1 MCIER
6 FLHNITQ
13 DSSNKRNGF
22 NNSCTLIWTPLHQF
36 DIWYT
41 FNRNTTDGLPW
52 RVVWEFM
59 WLCLTLLTL
68 CNILTIVTYGLI
80 MIWLWEFYNTTSL
93 LRKALIILVIFRS
106 QIYCAKKTL
115 CFRCVMYFVR
125 LISFIN
131 IIMTPR
137 HILLHGEIQI
147 IMRSFFSR
155 ITILD
160 LGQRGFSWPSVNIFP
175 CISSCSSLGSIERA
189 KQMVGSNPFLEK

>member
-1 MCIER
+1 
-6 FLHNITQ
+6 
-13 DSSNKRNGF
+13 
-22 NNSCTLIWTPLHQF
+22 
-36 DIWYT
+36 
-41 FNRNTTDGLPW
+41 
-52 RVVWEFM
+52 
-59 WLCLTLLTL
+59 
-68 CNILTIVTYGLI
+68 

-106 QIYCAKKTL
+106 KIYCAKKTL
-115 CFRCVMYFVR
+115 CFRCVLYFAR

-160 LGQRGFSWPSVNIFP
+160 LGQRGFSWPAVNIFP

-189 KQMVGSNPFLEK
+189 KKWLQVIPSSKNNIAQRVKLTKGKHFFCQIVKISV